1 MQNLDV
7 IATELFNKIRGR
19 FPTVTLGNEESN
31 VTSEPAQA
39 RYFDFDFMS
48 EGRPVGKISISLED
62 SHLAIVYGKDLMTNE
77 NDITKGNW
85 YEFLKEL
92 RMFAKKRMMSFDTR
106 DITKSNLDT
115 RDYKFLA
122 NNRSG
127 EQTMSE
133 SKLYGTSTRS
143 YQNIGTARMV
153 LRHSQPV
160 NQEQAAGR
168 SQHVDSIYIE
178 STEGERFK
186 YPFKHIN
193 GARAMARHV
202 SEGGKP
208 FDDFGKHIT
217 SLSEELYKL
226 RKFKS
231 YMNRSSVM
239 AESLSGYMDV
249 VNERILSVKKTVEG
263 LQKQSHYTEA
273 VQTFEATVLEEVPAD
288 VAENWIDQ
296 LTIKQFNEELKDVF
310 PYIYKL
316 VSEATHAKEITP
328 EDMIDEGSMK
338 DIMHADAERMSREQF
353 VEKYGDEN
361 GEFWDNIMGD
371 LDEGDDPNLAKA
383 YRMGNAAFKAGN
395 KDALETIPKQY
406 RDMWIKGWNDGE
418 KFAGEMSETE
428 KQKGVDG
435 KACWKGYK
443 RMGTKMKGGKR
454 VDNCVPEEL
463 ELESMFDSLLG
474 QFAEADDG
482 AKKSDIPAYKRK
494 AQGDKDWKVTTKDLE
509 KEKERNI
516 SSAEWL
522 RKQREAAD
530 GQDDTMD
537 VKINSKGQLSKM
549 DSPEVEE
556 EKTPLSEFIL
566 SYFDRETGQFPK
578 GETAVLTMIEKDY
591 GEQYIEPAKQF
602 IEKISNLVAEV
613 MGYRETDMSE
623 EGTAHNFK
631 KGDLVRFKG
640 QDEEFEIAGLAAQ
653 SDDPNT
659 VYIRKPG
666 TTPTQG
672 AVASSLELAKGA
684 QVAQSKPAPKFKEG
698 DTVEYKGEI
707 YKVYGVDKDAPD
719 TLYLQKPGET
729 RTMGVWAGGGDVKLT
744 QSETSSDMARIRE
757 LAGLR

>member
-19 FPTVTLGNEESN
+19 FPTVTLGDEESN

-48 EGRPVGKISISLED
+48 EGRPIGKISISLDD
-62 SHLAIVYGKDLMTNE
+62 SKLAVVYGKDLMTNE

-143 YQNIGTARMV
+143 YQNIGTARLV
-153 LRHSQPV
+153 LRHSQPI

-239 AESLSGYMDV
+239 AESLAGYMDV

-316 VSEATHAKEITP
+316 VSEATHAEEITP
-328 EDMIDEGSMK
+328 ESFDAQQAQAQTFKPGEKAKASNGEMVTVVSIDQGMVRVANRFGDEVSVPASRLSAVAEDTVDEGSMK
-338 DIMHADAERMSREQF
+338 DIMHADAERMTREQF
-353 VEKYGDEN
+353 VSKYGDEN

-371 LDEGDDPNLAKA
+371 LDE
-383 YRMGNAAFKAGN
+383 
-395 KDALETIPKQY
+395 
-406 RDMWIKGWNDGE
+406 
-418 KFAGEMSETE
+418 TE

-435 KACWKGYK
+435 KACWDGYK
-443 RMGTKMKGGKR
+443 RMGTKKKGGKT

-602 IEKISNLVAEV
+602 IEQIYQVVEQ
-613 MGYRETDMSE
+613 YREPEVSQDME
-623 EGTAHNFK
+623 
-631 KGDLVRFKG
+631 R
-640 QDEEFEIAGLAAQ
+640 
-653 SDDPNT
+653 
-659 VYIRKPG
+659 
-666 TTPTQG
+666 
-672 AVASSLELAKGA
+672 
-684 QVAQSKPAPKFKEG
+684 
-698 DTVEYKGEI
+698 
-707 YKVYGVDKDAPD
+707 
-719 TLYLQKPGET
+719 
-729 RTMGVWAGGGDVKLT
+729 M
-744 QSETSSDMARIRE
+744 RE

>member
-1 MQNLDV
+1 LLAPTIDKYNMQNLDV

-19 FPTVTLGNEESN
+19 FPTVTLGDEQSN
-31 VTSEPAQA
+31 VTSEPAGA

-48 EGRPVGKISISLED
+48 EGRPIGKISISLED
-62 SHLAIVYGKDLMTNE
+62 SKLAVVYGKDLMTNE

-263 LQKQSHYTEA
+263 LQKQSYYTEA
-273 VQTFEATVLEEVPAD
+273 MSSFEATVLEEVPTD
-288 VAENWIDQ
+288 VAEN
-296 LTIKQFNEELKDVF
+296 
-310 PYIYKL
+310 
-316 VSEATHAKEITP
+316 
-328 EDMIDEGSMK
+328 
-338 DIMHADAERMSREQF
+338 
-353 VEKYGDEN
+353 
-361 GEFWDNIMGD
+361 
-371 LDEGDDPNLAKA
+371 
-383 YRMGNAAFKAGN
+383 
-395 KDALETIPKQY
+395 
-406 RDMWIKGWNDGE
+406 
-418 KFAGEMSETE
+418 
-428 KQKGVDG
+428 
-435 KACWKGYK
+435 
-443 RMGTKMKGGKR
+443 
-454 VDNCVPEEL
+454 
-463 ELESMFDSLLG
+463 
-474 QFAEADDG
+474 
-482 AKKSDIPAYKRK
+482 
-494 AQGDKDWKVTTKDLE
+494 
-509 KEKERNI
+509 
-516 SSAEWL
+516 
-522 RKQREAAD
+522 
-530 GQDDTMD
+530 
-537 VKINSKGQLSKM
+537 
-549 DSPEVEE
+549 
-556 EKTPLSEFIL
+556 
-566 SYFDRETGQFPK
+566 
-578 GETAVLTMIEKDY
+578 
-591 GEQYIEPAKQF
+591 
-602 IEKISNLVAEV
+602 
-613 MGYRETDMSE
+613 
-623 EGTAHNFK
+623 
-631 KGDLVRFKG
+631 
-640 QDEEFEIAGLAAQ
+640 
-653 SDDPNT
+653 
-659 VYIRKPG
+659 
-666 TTPTQG
+666 
-672 AVASSLELAKGA
+672 
-684 QVAQSKPAPKFKEG
+684 
-698 DTVEYKGEI
+698 
-707 YKVYGVDKDAPD
+707 
-719 TLYLQKPGET
+719 
-729 RTMGVWAGGGDVKLT
+729 
-744 QSETSSDMARIRE
+744 
-757 LAGLR
+757 

>member
-19 FPTVTLGNEESN
+19 FPTVTLGDEQSN

-48 EGRPVGKISISLED
+48 EGRPIGKISISLDD
-62 SHLAIVYGKDLMTNE
+62 SKLAVVYGKDLMTNE
-77 NDITKGNW
+77 NDVTKGNW

-143 YQNIGTARMV
+143 YQNIGTARLV
-153 LRHSQPV
+153 LRHSQPI

-239 AESLSGYMDV
+239 AESLAGYMDV

-316 VSEATHAKEITP
+316 VSEATHAEEITP
-328 EDMIDEGSMK
+328 EDMIGEGSMK
-338 DIMHADAERMSREQF
+338 DIMHDDAEKMTREQF
-353 VEKYGDEN
+353 VSKYGDEN

-371 LDEGDDPNLAKA
+371 LDE
-383 YRMGNAAFKAGN
+383 
-395 KDALETIPKQY
+395 
-406 RDMWIKGWNDGE
+406 
-418 KFAGEMSETE
+418 TE

-435 KACWKGYK
+435 KACWDGYK
-443 RMGTKMKGGKR
+443 RMGTKQKGGKT

-522 RKQREAAD
+522 RKQRESAD
-530 GQDDTMD
+530 GQDDNTMD
-537 VKINSKGQLSKM
+537 VKINSKGQLSKA
-549 DSPEVEE
+549 DAPDLEQEQQ
-556 EKTPLSEFIL
+556 TPLSEFIL

-602 IEKISNLVAEV
+602 IEQIYQVVEQ
-613 MGYRETDMSE
+613 YREPEVSQDME
-623 EGTAHNFK
+623 
-631 KGDLVRFKG
+631 R
-640 QDEEFEIAGLAAQ
+640 
-653 SDDPNT
+653 
-659 VYIRKPG
+659 
-666 TTPTQG
+666 
-672 AVASSLELAKGA
+672 
-684 QVAQSKPAPKFKEG
+684 
-698 DTVEYKGEI
+698 
-707 YKVYGVDKDAPD
+707 
-719 TLYLQKPGET
+719 
-729 RTMGVWAGGGDVKLT
+729 M
-744 QSETSSDMARIRE
+744 RE

>member
-263 LQKQSHYTEA
+263 LQKQSYYTEA
-273 VQTFEATVLEEVPAD
+273 MSSFEATVLEEVPTD

-316 VSEATHAKEITP
+316 VSEATHAEEITP
-328 EDMIDEGSMK
+328 EDMVDEADKMK
-338 DIMHADAERMSREQF
+338 D
-353 VEKYGDEN
+353 
-361 GEFWDNIMGD
+361 
-371 LDEGDDPNLAKA
+371 DP
-383 YRMGNAAFKAGN
+383 
-395 KDALETIPKQY
+395 
-406 RDMWIKGWNDGE
+406 
-418 KFAGEMSETE
+418 
-428 KQKGVDG
+428 
-435 KACWKGYK
+435 CWKDYK
-443 RMGTKMKGGKR
+443 MVGTKKKGGKE
-454 VDNCVPEEL
+454 VPNCVPKEEM
-463 ELESMFDSLLG
+463 ELESTFDNLLG
-474 QFAEADDG
+474 QFSEADYD

-494 AQGDKDWKVTTKDLE
+494 AQDDKDWKVTTKDLE

-549 DSPEVEE
+549 DSPDVEE
-556 EKTPLSEFIL
+556 EKTPISEFIL

-591 GEQYIEPAKQF
+591 GEQFIEPAKQF
-602 IEKISNLVAEV
+602 IEQIYQVVEQ
-613 MGYRETDMSE
+613 YREPP
-623 EGTAHNFK
+623 
-631 KGDLVRFKG
+631 
-640 QDEEFEIAGLAAQ
+640 I
-653 SDDPNT
+653 
-659 VYIRKPG
+659 
-666 TTPTQG
+666 TQG
-672 AVASSLELAKGA
+672 ME
-684 QVAQSKPAPKFKEG
+684 
-698 DTVEYKGEI
+698 
-707 YKVYGVDKDAPD
+707 
-719 TLYLQKPGET
+719 
-729 RTMGVWAGGGDVKLT
+729 RM
-744 QSETSSDMARIRE
+744 RE

>member
-7 IATELFNKIRGR
+7 IATELFNKICGR
-19 FPTVTLGNEESN
+19 FPTVTLGDEQSN
-31 VTSEPAQA
+31 VTSEPAEA

-48 EGRPVGKISISLED
+48 EGRPIGKISISLED
-62 SHLAIVYGKDLMTNE
+62 SKLAVVYGKDLMTTE

-143 YQNIGTARMV
+143 YQNIGTARLV
-153 LRHSQPV
+153 LRHSQPI

-273 VQTFEATVLEEVPAD
+273 MESFEATVLEEVPAD

-316 VSEATHAKEITP
+316 VSEATHAEEITP
-328 EDMIDEGSMK
+328 EDIVD
-338 DIMHADAERMSREQF
+338 
-353 VEKYGDEN
+353 
-361 GEFWDNIMGD
+361 
-371 LDEGDDPNLAKA
+371 
-383 YRMGNAAFKAGN
+383 
-395 KDALETIPKQY
+395 
-406 RDMWIKGWNDGE
+406 
-418 KFAGEMSETE
+418 ETE

-435 KACWKGYK
+435 KACWDGYK
-443 RMGTKMKGGKR
+443 RMGTKQKGGKT

-463 ELESMFDSLLG
+463 ELESMFDSSLG
-474 QFAEADDG
+474 QFAEGDDG

-530 GQDDTMD
+530 EQDDTID

-549 DSPEVEE
+549 DASDEE
-556 EKTPLSEFIL
+556 QKTPLSEFIL

-591 GEQYIEPAKQF
+591 GEEFIEPAKQF
-602 IEKISNLVAEV
+602 IEQIYQVVEQH
-613 MGYRETDMSE
+613 RE
-623 EGTAHNFK
+623 
-631 KGDLVRFKG
+631 
-640 QDEEFEIAGLAAQ
+640 
-653 SDDPNT
+653 P
-659 VYIRKPG
+659 
-666 TTPTQG
+666 
-672 AVASSLELAKGA
+672 
-684 QVAQSKPAPKFKEG
+684 
-698 DTVEYKGEI
+698 VES
-707 YKVYGVDKDAPD
+707 
-719 TLYLQKPGET
+719 Q
-729 RTMGVWAGGGDVKLT
+729 
-744 QSETSSDMARIRE
+744 DMARMRE